1 MKVGRINIIRED
13 MISNYSSHFDVFF
26 SYQNM
31 NGLMRE
37 TSSFGGQ
44 KQFNN
49 TIPTRRALFL
59 ADYNNHS
66 LIDSHVKS
74 LVINDNIFP
83 EEVWMGGIDIRYP
96 LSKIKRYSTNSFWNA
111 RVKIHIL
118 PVDNRQNIISQVKK
132 TSYFD
137 KIFMIRGLCYCMT
150 NRFNFSCAGIR
161 HPIRHP
167 SDSYNKFEAIRFLE
181 NLISLLDLKNK
192 DSMIFLGGPID
203 LTEYRYKAFESK
215 MKTAILSWKFV
226 AKVIA
231 EKYSTSLI
239 VDFVYLNLEEHIND
253 RKLNVGVPY
262 IKDDGLRMSALV
274 IRPKSNDF
282 SYSRSNSFIDNVDIK
297 RNLFS

>member
-1 MKVGRINIIRED
+1 
-13 MISNYSSHFDVFF
+13 
-26 SYQNM
+26 
-31 NGLMRE
+31 MRE

-59 ADYNNHS
+59 ADYNNHN

-74 LVINDNIFP
+74 LVINNNTFP
-83 EEVWMGGIDIRYP
+83 EEVWMGGVDIRYP
-96 LSKIKRYSTNSFWNA
+96 ISKIKGYSTNSFWNA
-111 RVKIHIL
+111 KVKIHIL
-118 PVDNRQNIISQVKK
+118 PVDNRQNVISQIKK

-150 NRFNFSCAGIR
+150 NKFNFSCAGIR

-215 MKTAILSWKFV
+215 MKAAILSWKFV

-231 EKYSTSLI
+231 EKYSTSI
-239 VDFVYLNLEEHIND
+239 TVDFVYLNLEEHITD
-253 RKLNVGVPY
+253 HKFNVGIPY
-262 IKDDGLRMSALV
+262 IKDDGLRVSALV

-282 SYSRSNSFIDNVDIK
+282 SYPRSNSFIDSMDIK